1 MLPQLETVFAAQ
13 IVLSTADRIL
23 RASSSPATRPQPR
36 ISTSVSQFVRD
47 VYERVICSLMEQF
60 RGIGGNDILEV
71 QFVDVSGAQLIQS
84 DPDTLAILAHGRV
97 SDLDGQLVVR

>member
-1 MLPQLETVFAAQ
+1 
-13 IVLSTADRIL
+13 
-23 RASSSPATRPQPR
+23 
-36 ISTSVSQFVRD
+36 
-47 VYERVICSLMEQF
+47 MEQF

-97 SDLDGQLVVR
+97 SDLDGQLVVFWTTVRTAKFVGVTLS